1 MHYVP
6 FWMMGRVLYFHHYF
20 PALLYSCMITG
31 VVLDYALASFNESVV
46 SKRVASTVFH
56 TFIGLFVGILAY
68 RLVTQA
74 GPLPITFMPSS
85 FPTHNDM
92 QHYHSC
98 AQHLCSFVLFSPL
111 AYGIKDETPGHLSN
125 SSVHHI
131 KWLESWEF

>member
-1 MHYVP
+1 MTLQLASFTVTNFPIFGNRERKARSLYGGAWLVVGWALHYVP

-68 RLVTQA
+68 R
-74 GPLPITFMPSS
+74 
-85 FPTHNDM
+85 
-92 QHYHSC
+92 
-98 AQHLCSFVLFSPL
+98 
-111 AYGIKDETPGHLSN
+111 
-125 SSVHHI
+125 
-131 KWLESWEF
+131 